1 MSERD
6 DMAPAPAQP
15 EPRAEGGDD
24 MAPAHSQSGA
34 EGADDIAP
42 GHSKSGA
49 AAWPPGSVTPTVG
62 NGAIGDD
69 ATPDVSRL
77 SAEDELTD
85 GSATATH
92 DVSLAGSSS
101 GAERAVADPGSSVQ
115 RSAAADDIT
124 GPDADRNHARG
135 PATLRKVVEAIL
147 IVADQPV
154 TDVEIAQVA
163 EQPRAA
169 VADVLRD
176 LAQAYAEDD
185 RGFLLREVAEG
196 WRLYSAPD
204 CAAYVE
210 RFVLE
215 GQQTRLTQAALET
228 LAVVAYRQPVT
239 RQSISAI
246 RGVNVEGVVRTLVA
260 RGLIEEVGQESSG
273 ATLYATTR
281 YFLSRLG
288 LNSLEELPSL
298 APFLPVDIDAI
309 AEQL

>member
-1 MSERD
+1 MTEPD
-6 DMAPAPAQP
+6 EFGPAA
-15 EPRAEGGDD
+15 G
-24 MAPAHSQSGA
+24 
-34 EGADDIAP
+34 
-42 GHSKSGA
+42 
-49 AAWPPGSVTPTVG
+49 PPTPTPG
-62 NGAIGDD
+62 PQPG
-69 ATPDVSRL
+69 PDGRTHDRVASG
-77 SAEDELTD
+77 TD
-85 GSATATH
+85 SIESATAESRTH
-92 DVSLAGSSS
+92 DRRAAG
-101 GAERAVADPGSSVQ
+101 ADSVENATTDAPGSTGP
-115 RSAAADDIT
+115 AAPASGDIT
-124 GPDADRNHARG
+124 ASESQPGGAAG
-135 PATLRKVVEAIL
+135 ASTLRKLVESIL

-169 VADVLRD
+169 VAHVLRE
-176 LAQAYAEDD
+176 LAAGYSAED
-185 RGFLLREVAEG
+185 RGFTLREVAGG
-196 WRLYSAPD
+196 WRLYSAPE
-204 CAAYVE
+204 CASYVE

-239 RQSISAI
+239 RASISAI

-273 ATLYATTR
+273 ATLYATTS

-288 LNSLEELPSL
+288 LNSVEELPSL